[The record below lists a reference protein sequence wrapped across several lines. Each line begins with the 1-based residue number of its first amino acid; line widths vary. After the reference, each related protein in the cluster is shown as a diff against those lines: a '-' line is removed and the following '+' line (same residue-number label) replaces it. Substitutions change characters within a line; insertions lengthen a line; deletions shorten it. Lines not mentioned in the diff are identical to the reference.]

1 MARQRP
7 PGDQSRSRSRVPD
20 VFAVELLACRGAEA
34 LTLGDAEGLEDAGLE
49 DCAGALRWV
58 GAER

>member
-1 MARQRP
+1 
-7 PGDQSRSRSRVPD
+7 
-20 VFAVELLACRGAEA
+20 VELLACRGAEA